1 MDEFGE
7 KEEGRRRSVAQ
18 LCELCQRCDKVSII
32 FSRDN
37 MVDRLHLLRKES
49 VLPPPTPRPRCGSLA
64 YYDVL
69 KRKHGVVNRS
79 SLAANTSTKTI
90 EAYHDDILLASP
102 NFIVLSALLG
112 KHGVLGRSKL
122 AHTPPRVSGFVV
134 DGDEC
139 GKPYTSK

>member
-1 MDEFGE
+1 
-7 KEEGRRRSVAQ
+7 
-18 LCELCQRCDKVSII
+18 
-32 FSRDN
+32 
-37 MVDRLHLLRKES
+37 MVDRVHLLRKES

-64 YYDVL
+64 YNDVL
-69 KRKHGVVNRS
+69 KRKHGVVNRGR
-79 SLAANTSTKTI
+79 LAATTSTKTI
-90 EAYHDDILLASP
+90 EAYHDDILLGSP

>member
-1 MDEFGE
+1 M
-7 KEEGRRRSVAQ
+7 
-18 LCELCQRCDKVSII
+18 
-32 FSRDN
+32 
-37 MVDRLHLLRKES
+37 DRLHKLRKES

-79 SLAANTSTKTI
+79 SLATTTSTKTI
-90 EAYHDDILLASP
+90 DANHDDILLASH

>member
-1 MDEFGE
+1 MDEFGG

-37 MVDRLHLLRKES
+37 MDRLHKLRKES

-69 KRKHGVVNRS
+69 KRKHGVVNS
-79 SLAANTSTKTI
+79 GSLDTTTSTKTI
-90 EAYHDDILLASP
+90 DANRDDILLASP
-102 NFIVLSALLG
+102 NFVFLSALLG
-112 KHGVLGRSKL
+112 RHGFLGRSKL
-122 AHTPPRVSGFVV
+122 AHAPPRVSGFVV